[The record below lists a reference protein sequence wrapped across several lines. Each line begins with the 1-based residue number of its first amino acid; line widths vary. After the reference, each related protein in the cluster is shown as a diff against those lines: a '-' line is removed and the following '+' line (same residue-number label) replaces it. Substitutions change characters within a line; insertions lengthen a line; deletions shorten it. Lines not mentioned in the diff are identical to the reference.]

1 MEKLRGSGQITL
13 IDLNDARQL
22 VSYIGSS
29 LQRQVIYNPNNN
41 TYMPN
46 YLETNQLLTPQLF
59 VAGTTEDISK
69 NAISIKWYYQ
79 VNSTGNPIEITESN
93 STYELST
100 TMPTTLRIKENLFV
114 ANTSM
119 NYVCEIK
126 YLDEETQFTIDAKS
140 SIELFKI
147 TNGSDGSDGTDGTN
161 AIMGI
166 LSNEN
171 HSVPTNSDGTNG
183 NYTGANTTLTIYNG
197 NQNDSSNWTVT
208 VLVTDGIVGSLTDR
222 TYTVTDMTVELGTVT
237 FTAKRNGYANI
248 VKVFNISKNKMGL
261 GKDATS
267 YWLNKD
273 ASIIVKKVEVVEGV
287 EEGEED
293 TEVVTF
299 EPENI
304 TFTGRSKTGTNEVV
318 NHLGR
323 FVIKETVDNVVWE
336 TKYTSSVDESST
348 TYVLTGDMK
357 AIKASFYQ
365 SDLVTLL
372 DEETVPV
379 IIQGTDGVD
388 AITGILSN
396 ENHSV
401 PTDYLGNRGNY
412 VGANTTLT
420 ILMGTLDVNQYY
432 NFSAV
437 PSNGVIGALVGST
450 YTVTNMTVD
459 TGFVNITA
467 TNKMNSETKITKT
480 FTITKNKQGFDGTD
494 SISYWMNTNASAIAL
509 DGAGN
514 YTPSDLTLT
523 SFKQTGLEAP
533 VEYKGRFIVQE
544 KIGTASWVTKY
555 TSTANES
562 TVVYTPS
569 KGISAVRVQFYY
581 EGGTTI
587 KLDEQVIPIVKDGS
601 NPIRNVLT
609 TPDGNTI
616 KNSLGSLVVQSN
628 AFKGSDEIYPN
639 ELSWYSKN
647 ATAKGDN
654 ISGAGWDL
662 IGKVT
667 NVDKYE
673 NLIPDTSKFTNRT
686 ATGWRGW
693 QLATISFP
701 TTGDKVNIKAVK
713 TSTTQQGIACP
724 NGLNAVSGETYTV
737 SFKARGNYQTLQ
749 ASIIGLPESFLI
761 KSWTSSPLSETEFKT
776 FTHTFINTS
785 DNQSM
790 YLAIIGYAPT
800 GGWIEVE
807 GQSIIFTKGD
817 GVPSWRPSLQDGVSW
832 DGTNIVDDNK
842 PYDYINNKLIV
853 YPTAIDNIQTIQS
866 VIKYDAVHY
875 KDFATVVDLSDPIQ
889 VQIIGITI
897 FKNGQGSIEYTA
909 KMYKNGMELD
919 ALGDGGYIYTWNM
932 YDRNNNIIP
941 NWNKTGKQVS
951 VNALDFDTEANLQ
964 VKITK

>member
-22 VSYIGSS
+22 VSYIGSR
-29 LQRQVIYNPNNN
+29 LQRQVIYNPNDNS
-41 TYMPN
+41 YLPN
-46 YLETNQLLTPQLF
+46 YSEQNQVLTPQLF
-59 VAGTTEDISK
+59 VAGTTEDIAK
-69 NAISIKWYYQ
+69 DALSIKWFYQ
-79 VNSTGNPIEITESN
+79 FNSTGNIVEITKSN
-93 STYELST
+93 LIHEISE
-100 TMPTTLRIKENLFV
+100 TMPTTLTIKTNLFR
-114 ANTSM
+114 
-119 NYVCEIK
+119 NYMSLNYICEIK

-147 TNGSDGSDGTDGTN
+147 TNGSDGTDGTDGRN
-161 AIMGI
+161 AIMGV
-166 LSNEN
+166 LSNES
-171 HSVPTNSDGTNG
+171 HSIPTDSDGTNG

-197 NQNDSSNWTVT
+197 NQDDSSNWVVT
-208 VLVTDGIVGSLTDR
+208 AVATDGIVGSLTDR
-222 TYTVTDMTVELGTVT
+222 TYTVTDMTVDIGTVT
-237 FTAKRNGYANI
+237 FTARKDGSADI

-273 ASIIVKKVEVVEGV
+273 ASIIIKSVETIEGV

-293 TEVVTF
+293 TEVITF

-304 TFTGRSKTGTNEVV
+304 TFTGRSQTGTNAIV
-318 NHLGR
+318 NQLGR
-323 FVIKETVDNVVWE
+323 FVIKETVDNLVWE
-336 TKYTSSVDESST
+336 TKYTSSVDESSV
-348 TYVLTGDMK
+348 TYTLEGDMK
-357 AIKASFYQ
+357 SIKVLFYR

-379 IIQGTDGVD
+379 IIRGSNGVD

-396 ENHSV
+396 ESHSV

-412 VGANTTLT
+412 IGANTTLT
-420 ILMGTLDVNQYY
+420 ILMGALDVNEYY

-437 PSNGVIGALVGST
+437 PSSGVVGGLVGST

-494 SISYWMNTNASAIAL
+494 SISYWMNANASAVAL

-514 YTPSDLTLT
+514 YTPSDLTFT
-523 SFKQTGLEAP
+523 GFKQTGIVEP
-533 VEYKGRFIVQE
+533 VAYKGRFIVQE

-562 TVVYTPS
+562 TVTYIPN

-616 KNSLGSLVVQSN
+616 KNSSGSLIVQSN

-647 ATAKGDN
+647 ETAKGDN

-686 ATGWRGW
+686 ANGWRGW

-701 TTGDKVNIKAVK
+701 TTGDKVNVKAVK

-724 NGLNAVSGETYTV
+724 NGLNAISGETYTV
-737 SFKARGNYQTLQ
+737 SFKARGNYETLQ
-749 ASIIGLPESFLI
+749 ACIIGTPESFLI

-817 GVPSWRPSLQDGVSW
+817 GVPSWRPSLEDGVSW
-832 DGTNIVDDNK
+832 NGTAIVENNK

-897 FKNGQGSIEYTA
+897 FKNGQGSIDYTA

-919 ALGDGGYIYTWNM
+919 ALGTDGYTYSWNM
-932 YDRNNNIIP
+932 YDRTNTVIP
-941 NWNKTGKQVS
+941 NWNKSGKKITVS
-951 VNALDFDTEANLQ
+951 ALDFDSEANLQ
-964 VKITK
+964 VRITK